1 MLADLRKEKIRR
13 ELAENGILSVRELTK
28 RLKISPSTVRRDL
41 IELEEE
47 GEILRTRGAPAVGS
61 MRWCWMQMPGPGLCT
76 ISNKKNELA
85 LKLLKW

>member
-47 GEILRTRGAPAVGS
+47 GEILRTRGGARCG
-61 MRWCWMQMPGPGLCT
+61 QH
-76 ISNKKNELA
+76 A
-85 LKLLKW
+85 LVLDA